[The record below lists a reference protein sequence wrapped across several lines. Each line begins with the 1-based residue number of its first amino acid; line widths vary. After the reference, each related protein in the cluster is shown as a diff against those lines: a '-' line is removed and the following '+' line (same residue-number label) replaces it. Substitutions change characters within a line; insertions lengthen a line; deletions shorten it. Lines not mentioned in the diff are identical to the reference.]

1 MPEDKLMRIF
11 LADDHPLLR
20 TGLRL
25 SLGQEKDIE
34 IIGEASDGFSAVEKI
49 QADPPDVSLID
60 VDMPGMS
67 GIGAIRI
74 LSKAIPEM
82 KILVL
87 STYNDEKYIRDAMQ
101 AGADGYV
108 LKSVGIS
115 ELVRIIKCFSEG
127 QPIVSPYLVNLTLG
141 LEAEQKDSENMKG
154 SCLTLREKE
163 ILKLITEGK
172 RNKEISNSLCIS
184 LETVKSHTKNIYKKL
199 KVKNRVEAAMMA
211 TKKNHIF

>member
-1 MPEDKLMRIF
+1 MRIF

-25 SLGQEKDIE
+25 SLNQEKDIE
-34 IIGEASDGFSAVEKI
+34 IIGEAGDGFSAVEKI
-49 QADPPDVSLID
+49 QADPPDVALID

-74 LSKAIPEM
+74 LCKAIPAL

-87 STYNDEKYIRDAMQ
+87 STYNDENYIRDAMQ

-108 LKSVGIS
+108 LKNVGIS
-115 ELVRIIKCFSEG
+115 ELVRIIKGFYEG

-141 LEAEQKDSENMKG
+141 LEAEQKDSKNIKG
-154 SCLTLREKE
+154 PGLTQREKE

-172 RNKEISNSLCIS
+172 GNKEISVSLCIS

-211 TKKNHIF
+211 MEKKHVF

>member
-1 MPEDKLMRIF
+1 MRIF

-25 SLGQEKDIE
+25 SLSQEKDIE

-74 LSKAIPEM
+74 LCKAIPDM

-115 ELVRIIKCFSEG
+115 ELVRIIKHFNEG
-127 QPIVSPYLVNLTLG
+127 RPIVSPYLVNLTLG
-141 LEAEQKDSENMKG
+141 LETEQENPENMK
-154 SCLTLREKE
+154 SSRLTGREKE
-163 ILKLITEGK
+163 ILRLIAEGK
-172 RNKEISNSLCIS
+172 GNKEISNSLCIS
-184 LETVKSHTKNIYKKL
+184 LETVKSHTKHIYKKL

-211 TKKNHIF
+211 TNKNHIL

>member
-20 TGLRL
+20 IGLRL
-25 SLGQEKDIE
+25 SLSQEKDIE

-49 QADPPDVSLID
+49 QADPPDVALID

-74 LSKAIPEM
+74 LCKAIPEM

-115 ELVRIIKCFSEG
+115 ELVKIIKCFSEG

-141 LEAEQKDSENMKG
+141 LEAGQNDLGKEKNPR
-154 SCLTLREKE
+154 LTLREKE
-163 ILKLITEGK
+163 ILKGIAEGK
-172 RNKEISNSLCIS
+172 GNKEISDCLSIS

-199 KVKNRVEAAMMA
+199 NVKNRVEAAMMA
-211 TKKNHIF
+211 MERNHVF

>member
-1 MPEDKLMRIF
+1 MRIF

-25 SLGQEKDIE
+25 SLSQEKDIE

-74 LSKAIPEM
+74 LCKAIPAM

-108 LKSVGIS
+108 LKNVGIS
-115 ELVRIIKCFSEG
+115 ELMRIIKCFSEG

-141 LEAEQKDSENMKG
+141 LEAEKKYLENTK
-154 SCLTLREKE
+154 CPYLTQREKE

-172 RNKEISNSLCIS
+172 GNKEISDILCVS

-211 TKKNHIF
+211 MEKKNIF

>member
-1 MPEDKLMRIF
+1 MRIF

-25 SLGQEKDIE
+25 SLSQEKDIE

-67 GIGAIRI
+67 GIGVIRI
-74 LSKAIPEM
+74 LCKAIPEM

-87 STYNDEKYIRDAMQ
+87 STYNDEKYIRDAMK

-141 LEAEQKDSENMKG
+141 LEAEQKDLDNDKG
-154 SCLTLREKE
+154 PGLTQREKE
-163 ILKLITEGK
+163 ILKRITEGK
-172 RNKEISNSLCIS
+172 GNKEISENLCIS

-199 KVKNRVEAAMMA
+199 KVKNRVEAAM
-211 TKKNHIF
+211 TTLEKNHVF

>member
-1 MPEDKLMRIF
+1 MRIF

-20 TGLRL
+20 IGLRL
-25 SLGQEKDIE
+25 SLSQEKDIE

-49 QADPPDVSLID
+49 QADPPDVALID

-74 LSKAIPEM
+74 LCKAIPEM

-115 ELVRIIKCFSEG
+115 ELVKIIKCFSEG

-141 LEAEQKDSENMKG
+141 LEAGQNDLGKEKNPR
-154 SCLTLREKE
+154 LTLREKE
-163 ILKLITEGK
+163 ILKGIAEGK
-172 RNKEISNSLCIS
+172 GNKEISDCLSIS

-199 KVKNRVEAAMMA
+199 NVKNRVEAAMMA
-211 TKKNHIF
+211 MERNHVF

>member
-1 MPEDKLMRIF
+1 MFEDKLMRIF

-25 SLGQEKDIE
+25 SLSQEKGIE

-49 QADPPDVSLID
+49 QADPPDVALID

-74 LSKAIPEM
+74 LCKAIPEM

-115 ELVRIIKCFSEG
+115 ELVKIIKCFSEG

-141 LEAEQKDSENMKG
+141 LEAEQKDLEKMKG
-154 SCLTLREKE
+154 PCLTLREKE
-163 ILKLITEGK
+163 ILERITEGK
-172 RNKEISNSLCIS
+172 GNKEISDSLCIS

-211 TKKNHIF
+211 MEKNHVF

>member
-1 MPEDKLMRIF
+1 MRIF

-154 SCLTLREKE
+154 PRLTLREKE

-172 RNKEISNSLCIS
+172 GNKEISDSLYIS